1 MNQPGFMPALK
12 SIVTKGKSFH
22 GNGRV
27 FSCCVSTGPLKT
39 QILKIFWALSVIDT
53 NDLDKCSP
61 DTDLSS
67 AIQVFKPLFHCL
79 HQGLS

>member
-1 MNQPGFMPALK
+1 MPALK
-12 SIVTKGKSFH
+12 SIVTKGKSFQ

-27 FSCCVSTGPLKT
+27 FSYCVSNGPLKT
-39 QILKIFWALSVIDT
+39 QILKTLWALSVIDT
-53 NDLDKCSP
+53 SDLDKFSP

-79 HQGLS
+79 HQVLS